1 MAIELCREV
10 SDPDNFYF
18 IYPAE
23 SRINGYLDINQAVK
37 QDAGQTSVCMIY
49 LTHMIGKARA
59 VAMMVDKKALAEHL
73 AVVKMQD
80 FENKGFEV
88 IVLRYSDLPV
98 MKPTSEHLIN
108 VPMVLLALF
117 VLSFTLTTL
126 FKMIGPSIGLNEV
139 KAMFPEDQQW
149 VVESFFDALIGI
161 GIPSFVLMK
170 LMKALRNE
178 RARAHEL
185 ESQQMSLDFQKWE
198 EPPVAQ
204 TVKDSRL
211 VAAGK
216 ALDTSF
222 RTSQRGPS
230 HPSSKPSS
238 KPSLRHKSSRSRRS
252 HEKAVEEFSRL
263 RGKSVV

>member
-1 MAIELCREV
+1 
-10 SDPDNFYF
+10 
-18 IYPAE
+18 
-23 SRINGYLDINQAVK
+23 
-37 QDAGQTSVCMIY
+37 
-49 LTHMIGKARA
+49 MIGKARA
-59 VAMMVDKKALAEHL
+59 VAMIVDKKALAEHL

-108 VPMVLLALF
+108 VPIVLLSLF
-117 VLSFTLTTL
+117 VTSFTLIAL
-126 FKMIGPSIGLNEV
+126 FKMIGPDIGFEQL
-139 KAMFPEDQQW
+139 KQMFSPDDQW
-149 VVESFFDALIGI
+149 VVESFFVALIGI
-161 GIPSFVLMK
+161 GIPSFVLIK
-170 LMKALRNE
+170 LMNALRNE

-185 ESQQMSLDFQKWE
+185 ESQQMSLDLQKWE

-222 RTSQRGPS
+222 RPSQD
-230 HPSSKPSS
+230 SKRSPTPL
-238 KPSLRHKSSRSRRS
+238 KFKKSA
-252 HEKAVEEFSRL
+252 KN
-263 RGKSVV
+263 